1 MKKPIIALIILI
13 AVTSATASYEL
24 FTPPDPQR
32 NFAQLSED
40 STTNACSSALLE
52 NSVALSYSPTESN
65 LARRSLFPIV
75 AASALGSDEEAEQAE
90 EGEGEDGEAKG
101 PEEGRPD
108 RMWGATKLG

>member
-1 MKKPIIALIILI
+1 MKKVIIALIILV
-13 AVTSATASYEL
+13 AATTASASYEML
-24 FTPPDPQR
+24 TPPGPQR
-32 NFAQLSED
+32 NFAELSED
-40 STTNACSSALLE
+40 STANGGSSALFE

-65 LARRSLFPIV
+65 LARRSLFLIV

-90 EGEGEDGEAKG
+90 GGEGEDGEAKG